1 MSELTDQTHFQLLYM
16 VPLNGGAMVCLNIYG
31 LLGVCA
37 TFRYFNQGYKGL
49 LCTGLIGYMLLQSR
63 S

>member
-1 MSELTDQTHFQLLYM
+1 M

-31 LLGVCA
+31 LLGVFA

-49 LCTGLIGYMLLQSR
+49 FCAGLIGYMLLQSR

>member
-1 MSELTDQTHFQLLYM
+1 
-16 VPLNGGAMVCLNIYG
+16 MVCLNIYG
-31 LLGVCA
+31 LLGAFA

-49 LCTGLIGYMLLQSR
+49 FCAGLIGYMLLQSR